1 MQHNFDTLEPEF
13 VDIIFSALQE
23 RNGKAPYPFDVV
35 SIRQSNYP
43 SSDYKDFSF
52 IYPEYGVNAPVYK
65 IPTRTIPTEYNV
77 LMPGYYNMKYCF
89 KWRKLFAQQFEN
101 VVFKK
106 HISDKGIENDFYLP
120 KFIGANLIFH
130 PIHNIFGTTS
140 PVSNYSPGSIQM
152 HPAAYPL
159 FLEVYNNGTYNF
171 THHLIEL

>member
-1 MQHNFDTLEPEF
+1 MQHNFETLEQEF

-52 IYPEYGVNAPVYK
+52 IYPEYGVDTPIYK

-77 LMPGYYNMKYCF
+77 LAPGYYSMKLAI
-89 KWRKLFAQQFEN
+89 KWKRLFAQQFEN
-101 VVFKK
+101 VIFRK
-106 HISDKGIENDFYLP
+106 HISDKGIVNDYYEP

-130 PIHNIFGTTS
+130 PIHTLLGTTS
-140 PVSNYSPGSIQM
+140 PISNYSPGSIQL
-152 HPAAYPL
+152 HPAAYEL
-159 FLEVYNNGTYNF
+159 FKEMYDKQVYTF